1 MKTLF
6 FYILILF
13 CIPCSVLAQEKK
25 ELEAEIV
32 YVSFDKTKHIVLP
45 EQVSDIAYG
54 REDYVKVE
62 RVENVPNIVRIT
74 AQEEEFVGTTNLVI
88 VCTDGSVHTYTIA
101 YLSPEMSD
109 NCGNIIP

>member
-88 VCTDGSVHTYTIA
+88 EYILRA
-101 YLSPEMSD
+101 ELLK
-109 NCGNIIP
+109 